1 MTDLIEITDPS
12 VPELAPYFQLTTR
25 QLRSRQSPEHA
36 LFVAE
41 SPHVIEAALEAG
53 CAPVSMLLE
62 KKQALSH
69 PALMERLSGVPV
81 YTAPR
86 EVLRSLTGYELTRG
100 ILCAFR
106 RPGPTPAEAI
116 LSSAR
121 RIAVLE
127 GIVDPTNVGALFRS
141 AAALGMDALLLSPTC
156 CDPLHRRSAR
166 VSMGAVFRIPWAVLG
181 PCGPWPA
188 SGMAELKRH
197 GFATAAMALSQNSIN
212 IDAPALLAEK
222 KLALLLGTEGDGLA
236 AETIAQCDY
245 TVCIPM
251 SHGMDSLNVA
261 AAGAVAFWQL
271 GRSGF

>member
-1 MTDLIEITDPS
+1 MTDFIEITDLS
-12 VPELAPYFQLTTR
+12 APELAPYFQLTTR
-25 QLRSRQSPEHA
+25 QMRSRQRPENA

-69 PALMERLSGVPV
+69 PALMARFSGTPI

-86 EVLRSLTGYELTRG
+86 EVLKSLTGYELTRG

-106 RPGPTPAEAI
+106 RPAPVPAERI
-116 LSSAR
+116 LSTAR
-121 RIAVLE
+121 RVAVLE

-141 AAALGMDALLLSPTC
+141 AAALGMDAMLLSPTC

-166 VSMGAVFRIPWAVLG
+166 VSMGAVFRISWAVLG
-181 PCGPWPA
+181 GEPWPNSA
-188 SGMAELKRH
+188 MEELKGH
-197 GFATAAMALSQNSIN
+197 GFAAAAMALSQSSVN
-212 IDAPALLAEK
+212 IDDPALLAEQ
-222 KLALLLGTEGDGLA
+222 KLALFLGTEGNGLA

-251 SHGMDSLNVA
+251 AHGMDSLNVA

-271 GRSGF
+271 GRGGF

>member
-1 MTDLIEITDPS
+1 MTDFIEITDLS
-12 VPELAPYFQLTTR
+12 APELAPYFQLTTR
-25 QLRSRQSPEHA
+25 QMRSRQRPENA

-41 SPHVIEAALEAG
+41 SPQVIEAALEAG

-69 PALMERLSGVPV
+69 PALMARFSETPI

-86 EVLRSLTGYELTRG
+86 EVLKSLTGYELTRG

-106 RPGPTPAEAI
+106 RPAPVPAERI
-116 LSSAR
+116 LSTAR
-121 RIAVLE
+121 RVAVLE

-141 AAALGMDALLLSPTC
+141 AAALGMDAMLLSPTC

-166 VSMGAVFRIPWAVLG
+166 VSMGAVFRIPWAVVG
-181 PCGPWPA
+181 GGGPWPLSA
-188 SGMAELKRH
+188 MEELKGH
-197 GFATAAMALSQNSIN
+197 GFAAAAMALSQSSVN
-212 IDAPALLAEK
+212 IDDPALLAEQ
-222 KLALLLGTEGDGLA
+222 KLALFLGTEGNGLA

-251 SHGMDSLNVA
+251 AHGMDSLNVA

>member
-1 MTDLIEITDPS
+1 MTDFIEITDLS
-12 VPELAPYFQLTTR
+12 APELAPYFQLTTR
-25 QLRSRQSPEHA
+25 QMRSRQRPENA

-69 PALMERLSGVPV
+69 PALMARFSGTPI

-86 EVLRSLTGYELTRG
+86 EVLKSLTGYELTRG

-106 RPGPTPAEAI
+106 RPAPVPAERI
-116 LSSAR
+116 LSTAR
-121 RIAVLE
+121 RVAVLE

-141 AAALGMDALLLSPTC
+141 AAALGMDAVLLSPTC

-166 VSMGAVFRIPWAVLG
+166 VSMGAVFRISWAVLG
-181 PCGPWPA
+181 GEPWPNSA
-188 SGMAELKRH
+188 MEELKGH
-197 GFATAAMALSQNSIN
+197 GFAAAAMALSQNSVN
-212 IDAPALLAEK
+212 IDDPALLAEQ
-222 KLALLLGTEGDGLA
+222 KLALFLGTEGDGLA

-251 SHGMDSLNVA
+251 AHGMDSLNVA

-271 GRSGF
+271 GRGGF

>member
-1 MTDLIEITDPS
+1 MTDFIEITDLS
-12 VPELAPYFQLTTR
+12 APELAPYFQLTTR
-25 QLRSRQSPEHA
+25 QMRSRQRPENA

-53 CAPVSMLLE
+53 CSPVSMLLE

-69 PALMERLSGVPV
+69 PALMARFPETPV

-86 EVLRSLTGYELTRG
+86 EVLKSLTGYELTRG

-106 RPGPTPAEAI
+106 RPAPVPAERI
-116 LSSAR
+116 LSTAR
-121 RIAVLE
+121 RVAVLE

-141 AAALGMDALLLSPTC
+141 AAALGMDAVLLSPTC

-181 PCGPWPA
+181 GVPWPNSA
-188 SGMAELKRH
+188 MEELKGH
-197 GFATAAMALSQNSIN
+197 GFATVAMALSQNSVN
-212 IDAPALLAEK
+212 IDNPALLAEQ
-222 KLALLLGTEGDGLA
+222 KLALFLGTEGDGLVT
-236 AETIAQCDY
+236 ETIAQCDY

-251 SHGMDSLNVA
+251 AHGMDSLNVA

-271 GRSGF
+271 GRGVF

>member
-1 MTDLIEITDPS
+1 MTDFIEITDLS
-12 VPELAPYFQLTTR
+12 APELAPYFQLTTR
-25 QLRSRQSPEHA
+25 QMRSRQRPENA

-69 PALMERLSGVPV
+69 PALMARFSETPI

-86 EVLRSLTGYELTRG
+86 EVLKSLTGYELTRG

-106 RPGPTPAEAI
+106 RPAPVPAERI
-116 LSSAR
+116 LSTAR
-121 RIAVLE
+121 RVAVLE

-141 AAALGMDALLLSPTC
+141 AAALGMDAMLLSPTC

-166 VSMGAVFRIPWAVLG
+166 VSMGAVFRISWAVLG
-181 PCGPWPA
+181 GEPWPNSA
-188 SGMAELKRH
+188 MEELKGH
-197 GFATAAMALSQNSIN
+197 GFAAAAMALSQSSVN
-212 IDAPALLAEK
+212 IDDPALLAEQ
-222 KLALLLGTEGDGLA
+222 KLALFLGTEGNGLA

-251 SHGMDSLNVA
+251 AHGMDSLNVA

>member
-1 MTDLIEITDPS
+1 MTDFIEITDLS
-12 VPELAPYFQLTTR
+12 APELAPYFQLTTR
-25 QLRSRQSPEHA
+25 QMRSRQRPENA

-69 PALMERLSGVPV
+69 PALMARFSGTPI

-86 EVLRSLTGYELTRG
+86 EVLKSLTGYELTRG

-106 RPGPTPAEAI
+106 RPAPVPAERI
-116 LSSAR
+116 LSTAR
-121 RIAVLE
+121 RVAVLE

-141 AAALGMDALLLSPTC
+141 AAALGMDAVLLSPTC

-166 VSMGAVFRIPWAVLG
+166 VSMGAVFRISWAVLG
-181 PCGPWPA
+181 GEPWPNSA
-188 SGMAELKRH
+188 MEELKGH
-197 GFATAAMALSQNSIN
+197 GFAAAAMALSQNSVN
-212 IDAPALLAEK
+212 IDDPALLAEQ
-222 KLALLLGTEGDGLA
+222 KLALFLGTEGDGLA

-251 SHGMDSLNVA
+251 AHGMDSLNVA

>member
-1 MTDLIEITDPS
+1 MTDFIEITDLS
-12 VPELAPYFQLTTR
+12 APELAPYFQLTTR
-25 QLRSRQSPEHA
+25 QMRSRQRPENA

-69 PALMERLSGVPV
+69 PALMARFSETPI

-86 EVLRSLTGYELTRG
+86 EVLKSLTGYELTRG

-106 RPGPTPAEAI
+106 RPAPVPAERI
-116 LSSAR
+116 LSTAR
-121 RIAVLE
+121 RVAVLE

-141 AAALGMDALLLSPTC
+141 AAALGMDAVLLSPTC

-166 VSMGAVFRIPWAVLG
+166 VSMGAVFRISWAVLG
-181 PCGPWPA
+181 GEPWPNSA
-188 SGMAELKRH
+188 MEELKGH
-197 GFATAAMALSQNSIN
+197 GFAAAAMALSQNSVN
-212 IDAPALLAEK
+212 IDDPALLAEQ
-222 KLALLLGTEGDGLA
+222 KLALFLGTEGDGLA

-251 SHGMDSLNVA
+251 AHGMDSLNVA

-271 GRSGF
+271 GRGGF

>member
-1 MTDLIEITDPS
+1 MTDFIEITDLS
-12 VPELAPYFQLTTR
+12 APELAPYFQLTTR
-25 QLRSRQSPEHA
+25 QMRSRQRPENA

-41 SPHVIEAALEAG
+41 SPHVIEAALETG
-53 CAPVSMLLE
+53 CSPVSMLLE

-69 PALMERLSGVPV
+69 SALMARFSETPI

-86 EVLRSLTGYELTRG
+86 EVLKSLTGYELTRG

-106 RPGPTPAEAI
+106 RPAPVPAERI
-116 LSSAR
+116 LSTAR
-121 RIAVLE
+121 RVAVLE

-141 AAALGMDALLLSPTC
+141 AAALGMDAVLLSPTC

-166 VSMGAVFRIPWAVLG
+166 VSMGAVFRISWAVLG
-181 PCGPWPA
+181 GEPWPNSA
-188 SGMAELKRH
+188 MEELKGH
-197 GFATAAMALSQNSIN
+197 GFAAAAMALSQNSVN
-212 IDAPALLAEK
+212 IDDPALLAEQ
-222 KLALLLGTEGDGLA
+222 KLALFLGTEGDGLA

-251 SHGMDSLNVA
+251 AHGMDSLNVA

>member
-1 MTDLIEITDPS
+1 MTDFIEITDLS
-12 VPELAPYFQLTTR
+12 APELAPYFQLTTR
-25 QLRSRQSPEHA
+25 QMRSRQRPENA

-69 PALMERLSGVPV
+69 PALMARFSETPI

-86 EVLRSLTGYELTRG
+86 EVLKSLTGYELTRG

-106 RPGPTPAEAI
+106 RPAPVPAERI
-116 LSSAR
+116 LSTAR
-121 RIAVLE
+121 RVAVLE

-141 AAALGMDALLLSPTC
+141 AAALGMDAVLLSPTC

-166 VSMGAVFRIPWAVLG
+166 VSMGAVFRISWAVLG
-181 PCGPWPA
+181 GEPWPNSA
-188 SGMAELKRH
+188 MEELKGH
-197 GFATAAMALSQNSIN
+197 GFAAAAMALSQSSVN
-212 IDAPALLAEK
+212 IDDPALLAEQ
-222 KLALLLGTEGDGLA
+222 KLALFLGTEGNGLA

-251 SHGMDSLNVA
+251 AHGMDSLNVA

>member
-1 MTDLIEITDPS
+1 MTDFIEITDLS
-12 VPELAPYFQLTTR
+12 APELAPYFQLTTR
-25 QLRSRQSPEHA
+25 QMRSRQRPENA
-36 LFVAE
+36 LFVAA

-69 PALMERLSGVPV
+69 PALMARFSGTPI

-86 EVLRSLTGYELTRG
+86 EVLKSLTGYELTRG

-106 RPGPTPAEAI
+106 RPAPVPAERI
-116 LSSAR
+116 LSTAR
-121 RIAVLE
+121 RVAVLE

-141 AAALGMDALLLSPTC
+141 AAALGMDAVLLSPTC

-166 VSMGAVFRIPWAVLG
+166 VSMGAVFRISWAVLG
-181 PCGPWPA
+181 GEPWPNSA
-188 SGMAELKRH
+188 MEELKGH
-197 GFATAAMALSQNSIN
+197 GFAAAAMALSQSSVN
-212 IDAPALLAEK
+212 IDDPALLAEQ
-222 KLALLLGTEGDGLA
+222 KLALFLGTEGNGLA

-251 SHGMDSLNVA
+251 AHGMDSLNVA

>member
-1 MTDLIEITDPS
+1 MTDFIEITDLS
-12 VPELAPYFQLTTR
+12 APELAPYFQLTTR
-25 QLRSRQSPEHA
+25 QMRSRQRPENA

-69 PALMERLSGVPV
+69 PALMARFSETPI

-86 EVLRSLTGYELTRG
+86 EVLKSLTGYELTRG

-106 RPGPTPAEAI
+106 RPAPVPAERI
-116 LSSAR
+116 LSTAR
-121 RIAVLE
+121 RVAVLE

-141 AAALGMDALLLSPTC
+141 AAALGMDAMLLSPTC

-166 VSMGAVFRIPWAVLG
+166 VSMGAVFRISWAVLG
-181 PCGPWPA
+181 GEPWPNSA
-188 SGMAELKRH
+188 MEELKGH
-197 GFATAAMALSQNSIN
+197 GFAAAAMALSQNSVN
-212 IDAPALLAEK
+212 IDDPALLAEQ
-222 KLALLLGTEGDGLA
+222 KLALFLGTEGDGLA

-251 SHGMDSLNVA
+251 AHGMDSLNVA

-271 GRSGF
+271 GRGGF

>member
-1 MTDLIEITDPS
+1 MTDFIEITDLS
-12 VPELAPYFQLTTR
+12 APELAPYFQLTTR
-25 QLRSRQSPEHA
+25 QMRSRQRPENA

-69 PALMERLSGVPV
+69 PALMARFSETPI

-86 EVLRSLTGYELTRG
+86 EVLKSLTGYELTRG

-106 RPGPTPAEAI
+106 RPAPVPADRI
-116 LSSAR
+116 LSTAR
-121 RIAVLE
+121 RVAVLE

-141 AAALGMDALLLSPTC
+141 AAALGMDAMLLSPTC

-166 VSMGAVFRIPWAVLG
+166 VSMGAVFRISWAVLG
-181 PCGPWPA
+181 GEPWPNSA
-188 SGMAELKRH
+188 MEELKGH
-197 GFATAAMALSQNSIN
+197 GFAAAAMALSQSSVN
-212 IDAPALLAEK
+212 IDDPALLAEQ
-222 KLALLLGTEGDGLA
+222 KLALFLGTEGNGLA

-245 TVCIPM
+245 TVCIPKA
-251 SHGMDSLNVA
+251 HGMDSLNVA

>member
-1 MTDLIEITDPS
+1 MMDFIEITDLS
-12 VPELAPYFQLTTR
+12 APELAPYFQLTTR
-25 QLRSRQSPEHA
+25 QMRSRQRPENA

-53 CAPVSMLLE
+53 CRPVSMLLE

-69 PALMERLSGVPV
+69 PALMARFSETPI
-81 YTAPR
+81 YTASR
-86 EVLRSLTGYELTRG
+86 EVLKSLTGYELTRG

-106 RPGPTPAEAI
+106 RPALVPAERI
-116 LSSAR
+116 LSTAR
-121 RIAVLE
+121 RVAVLE

-141 AAALGMDALLLSPTC
+141 AAALGMDAVLLSPTC

-181 PCGPWPA
+181 GGPWPSSA
-188 SGMAELKRH
+188 MEELKGH
-197 GFATAAMALSQNSIN
+197 GFAAAAMALSQNSVN
-212 IDAPALLAEK
+212 IDDPALLAEQ
-222 KLALLLGTEGDGLA
+222 KLALFLGTEGDGLA

-251 SHGMDSLNVA
+251 AHGMDSLNVA

-271 GRSGF
+271 GRGGF

>member
-1 MTDLIEITDPS
+1 MTDFIEITDLS
-12 VPELAPYFQLTTR
+12 APELAPYFQLTTR
-25 QLRSRQSPEHA
+25 QMRSRQRPENA

-69 PALMERLSGVPV
+69 PALMARFSGTPI

-86 EVLRSLTGYELTRG
+86 EVLKSLTGYELTRG

-106 RPGPTPAEAI
+106 RPAPVPAERI
-116 LSSAR
+116 LSTAR
-121 RIAVLE
+121 RVAVLE

-141 AAALGMDALLLSPTC
+141 AAALGMDAMLLSPTC

-166 VSMGAVFRIPWAVLG
+166 VSMGAVFRISWAVLG
-181 PCGPWPA
+181 GEPWPNSA
-188 SGMAELKRH
+188 MEELKGH
-197 GFATAAMALSQNSIN
+197 GFAAAAMALSQSSVN
-212 IDAPALLAEK
+212 IDDPALLAEQ
-222 KLALLLGTEGDGLA
+222 KLALFLGTEGNGLA

-251 SHGMDSLNVA
+251 AHGMDSLNVA

>member
-1 MTDLIEITDPS
+1 MTDFIEITDLS
-12 VPELAPYFQLTTR
+12 APELAPYFQLTTR
-25 QLRSRQSPEHA
+25 QMRSRQRPENA

-69 PALMERLSGVPV
+69 PALMARFSETPI

-86 EVLRSLTGYELTRG
+86 EVLKSLTGYELTRG

-106 RPGPTPAEAI
+106 RPAPVPAERI
-116 LSSAR
+116 LSTAR
-121 RIAVLE
+121 RVAVLE

-141 AAALGMDALLLSPTC
+141 AAALGMDAVLLSPTC

-166 VSMGAVFRIPWAVLG
+166 VSMGAVFRISWAVLG
-181 PCGPWPA
+181 GEPWPNSA
-188 SGMAELKRH
+188 MEELKGH
-197 GFATAAMALSQNSIN
+197 GFAAAAVALSQSSVN
-212 IDAPALLAEK
+212 IDDPALLAEQ
-222 KLALLLGTEGDGLA
+222 KLALFLGTEGDGLA

-251 SHGMDSLNVA
+251 AHGMDSLNVA

>member
-1 MTDLIEITDPS
+1 MTDFIEITDLS
-12 VPELAPYFQLTTR
+12 APELAPYFQLTTR
-25 QLRSRQSPEHA
+25 QMRSRQRPENA

-69 PALMERLSGVPV
+69 PALMARFSETPI

-86 EVLRSLTGYELTRG
+86 EVLKSLTGYELTRG

-106 RPGPTPAEAI
+106 RPAPVPAERI
-116 LSSAR
+116 LSTAR
-121 RIAVLE
+121 RVAVLE
-127 GIVDPTNVGALFRS
+127 GIVDPTNVGVLFRS
-141 AAALGMDALLLSPTC
+141 AAALGMDAMLLSPTC

-166 VSMGAVFRIPWAVLG
+166 VSMGAVFRISWAVLG
-181 PCGPWPA
+181 GEPWPNSA
-188 SGMAELKRH
+188 MEELKGH
-197 GFATAAMALSQNSIN
+197 GFAAAAMALSQNSVN
-212 IDAPALLAEK
+212 IDDPALQAEQ
-222 KLALLLGTEGDGLA
+222 KLALFLGTEGDGLA

-251 SHGMDSLNVA
+251 AHGMDSLNVA

>member
-1 MTDLIEITDPS
+1 MTDFIEITDLS
-12 VPELAPYFQLTTR
+12 APELAPYFQLTTR
-25 QLRSRQSPEHA
+25 QMRSRQRPENA

-69 PALMERLSGVPV
+69 PALMARFSETPI

-86 EVLRSLTGYELTRG
+86 EVLKSLTGYELTRG

-106 RPGPTPAEAI
+106 RPAPVPAERI
-116 LSSAR
+116 LSTAR
-121 RIAVLE
+121 RVAVLE

-141 AAALGMDALLLSPTC
+141 AAALGMDAVLLSPTC

-166 VSMGAVFRIPWAVLG
+166 VSMGAVFRISWAVLG
-181 PCGPWPA
+181 GEPWPNSA
-188 SGMAELKRH
+188 MEELKGH
-197 GFATAAMALSQNSIN
+197 GFAAAAMALSQSSVN
-212 IDAPALLAEK
+212 IDDPALLAEQ
-222 KLALLLGTEGDGLA
+222 KLALFLGTEGDGLA

-251 SHGMDSLNVA
+251 AHGMDSLNVA

>member
-1 MTDLIEITDPS
+1 MTDFIEITDLS
-12 VPELAPYFQLTTR
+12 APELAPYFQLTTR
-25 QLRSRQSPEHA
+25 QMRSRQRPENA

-69 PALMERLSGVPV
+69 PALMARFSETPI

-86 EVLRSLTGYELTRG
+86 EVLKSLTGYELTRG

-106 RPGPTPAEAI
+106 RPAPVPAERI
-116 LSSAR
+116 LSTAR
-121 RIAVLE
+121 RVAVLE

-141 AAALGMDALLLSPTC
+141 AAALGMDAVLLSPTC

-166 VSMGAVFRIPWAVLG
+166 VSMGAVFRISWAVLG
-181 PCGPWPA
+181 GEPWPNSA
-188 SGMAELKRH
+188 MEELKGH
-197 GFATAAMALSQNSIN
+197 GFAAAAMALSQNSVN
-212 IDAPALLAEK
+212 IDDPALLAEQ
-222 KLALLLGTEGDGLA
+222 KLALFLGTEGDGLA
-236 AETIAQCDY
+236 SATIAQCDY

-251 SHGMDSLNVA
+251 AHGMDSLNVA